1 MKGNFY
7 NPKNVEY
14 IFVVNKKGKVQ
25 NINIFSENN
34 HPTYPK
40 ITIITKLS
48 DGAIFHLKNKAK
60 LERDSVAD
68 NYLFTKH

>member
-1 MKGNFY
+1 MT
-7 NPKNVEY
+7 KNVEK
-14 IFVVNKKGKVQ
+14 IFVVIKKGKVQ

-68 NYLFTKH
+68 NYLFTKD